1 MNKDIMM
8 FGIEATTE
16 DGSEEGEWANRRF
29 HKRLKTGAIYPEM
42 LSYTVGAPS
51 FSPYRSWIRQF
62 AVSPT
67 RHLRRPL
74 AVDILRTR
82 QTFYQPHQTYEPEEY
97 CGSPY

>member
-29 HKRLKTGAIYPEM
+29 HKRLKTGAIYPQM
-42 LSYTVGAPS
+42 LAIPWAREFFALPVVDSPIRRFAHSPS
-51 FSPYRSWIRQF
+51 SQP
-62 AVSPT
+62 A
-67 RHLRRPL
+67 

-97 CGSPY
+97 SGSPY